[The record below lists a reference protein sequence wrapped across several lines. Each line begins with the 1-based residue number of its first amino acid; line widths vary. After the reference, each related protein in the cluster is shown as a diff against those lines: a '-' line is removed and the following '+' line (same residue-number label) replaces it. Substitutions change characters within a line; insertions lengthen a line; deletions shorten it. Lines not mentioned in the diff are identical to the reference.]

1 MNRIK
6 LLPTVLVKLFFQ
18 FIYLF
23 FCLFFKVNSKKIT
36 FASSRS
42 NEINGNLEYIY
53 KEFTNRNEYFLL
65 EKSFFKIRNDFSG
78 KIHYLLHTIKECY
91 HIATSRYFI
100 IDDYHY
106 LVYLLKPRKQT
117 EIVQLWH
124 ACGAFKKFGMSLVGK
139 HNGPSKEYLKTVKI
153 HSNYS
158 KVYVSSSE
166 VIPYYAEAFDMN
178 ESRIFPLGVPRTDFF
193 FDNHRKE
200 EVIEKLIQKIGLVK
214 DKQIILYAP
223 TFRGKSYQ
231 QNAFVSPIN
240 FKILKEQLKKDSIF
254 LVHLHPYMSSAF
266 QVEDDLKDFVY
277 HIKDDFTIEELLLIS
292 HVLITDYSSII
303 FDYSLLNKPAAFYA
317 HDLHEYMQERDFYYK
332 YESLVPGPIFSHTES
347 LAGWLNAGQFNDE
360 KMVSFKNK
368 FFDYTDGNTSKRIV
382 SHLIS
387 SINDFQAKEI

>member
-166 VIPYYAEAFDMN
+166 VIPYYAEAFDMS
-178 ESRIFPLGVPRTDFF
+178 ESRIYPLGVPRTDYFF
-193 FDNHRKE
+193 ENHRKE
-200 EVIEKLIQKIGLVK
+200 EVLTKLVNKVGSIKN
-214 DKQIILYAP
+214 KQIILYAP

-231 QNAFVSPIN
+231 QDAFECPID
-240 FKILKEQLKKDSIF
+240 FRILKEQLKTDTIF
-254 LVHLHPYMSSAF
+254 LVHLHPYMSSSF
-266 QVEDDLKDFVY
+266 HVEDEYKNFIV

-303 FDYSLLNKPAAFYA
+303 FDYSLLNKPAAFFA
-317 HDLHEYMQERDFYYK
+317 HDLKEYMQERDFYYE
-332 YESLVPGPIFSHTES
+332 YESLVPGPIFSNTEK
-347 LAGWLNAGQFNDE
+347 LAKWLNDGQFNQE
-360 KMVSFKNK
+360 KMTSFKNK

-382 SHLIS
+382 SHLLH
-387 SINDFQAKEI
+387 SINDL

>member
-6 LLPTVLVKLFFQ
+6 LLPTVLVKIFFR

-23 FCLFFKVNSKKIT
+23 FCLFFKVNPKKIT

-42 NEINGNLEYIY
+42 NKISGNLEYIY
-53 KEFTNRNEYFLL
+53 TEFQNRDDNFVLV
-65 EKSFFKIRNDFSG
+65 KSFFKIRNDFTG
-78 KIHYLLHTIKECY
+78 KIHYLFHSIKECY
-91 HIATSRYFI
+91 HIATSKYFI

-106 LVYLLKPRKQT
+106 LVYLIKPRKDT

-124 ACGAFKKFGMSLVGK
+124 ACGAFKKFGMSLIGK
-139 HNGPSKEYLKTVKI
+139 RNGPSKEYLKAVKI

-178 ESRIFPLGVPRTDFF
+178 ESKIFPLGVPRTDFF

-200 EVIEKLIQKIGLVK
+200 EVIEKLVQKIGLVTN
-214 DKQIILYAP
+214 KQIILYAP

-254 LVHLHPYMSSAF
+254 LVHLHPYMSSSF
-266 QVEDDLKDFVY
+266 HVEDDLKDFVY
-277 HIKDDFTIEELLLIS
+277 HIKQDFTIEELLLITN
-292 HVLITDYSSII
+292 VLITDYSSII

-317 HDLHEYMQERDFYYK
+317 HDLKEYMQDRDFYYE

-347 LAGWLNAGQFNDE
+347 LVEWLNDGQYNHE
-360 KMVSFKNK
+360 KMISFKQK

-387 SINDFQAKEI
+387 SINDLSS